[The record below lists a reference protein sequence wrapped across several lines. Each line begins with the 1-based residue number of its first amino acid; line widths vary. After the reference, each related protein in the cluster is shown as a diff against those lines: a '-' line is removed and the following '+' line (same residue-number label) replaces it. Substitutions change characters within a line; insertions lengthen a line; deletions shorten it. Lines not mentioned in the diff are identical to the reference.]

1 MDRVNIAPPAATP
14 KAPPAARGAAR
25 LGRRPVLDGLRGLAV
40 LLVICLHVGLLAR
53 GYIGVDIFF
62 ALSGFL
68 ITTLLYEE
76 WERTGAISLR
86 RFYERRARRL
96 LPALWLVVA
105 GFIAVVLA
113 VNPFAGLWPLGR
125 LVATTLLFANNWVTA
140 LAPAHGQVLG
150 PLVPTWTLAQEV
162 QFYLAWP
169 LALLI
174 LLRFGARPRVVLG
187 LLALA
192 VATLFASV
200 PLVRHAYPAYNPYTS
215 PLDRGAELLLGAAA
229 AIAWRSDLMPAV
241 CRSTA
246 AGWVCAGGLVA
257 VLVAAAPVP
266 EQWTCLSAAALAALL
281 IPNLL
286 TRRRA
291 RRRWRA
297 SPLARP
303 LDGGLLTRLLGSAP
317 LRTTG
322 KISYGLYLYHLPIY
336 YLLWHYLP
344 GRSPF
349 FYAPLVLGASFAA
362 AAVSWLAIEHRV
374 IRGAAGGKRSGQRR
388 FRRWIGGRPEPSVR
402 TSG

>member
-1 MDRVNIAPPAATP
+1 MESASVPPQAEVPQAPPADR
-14 KAPPAARGAAR
+14 AAER
-25 LGRRPVLDGLRGLAV
+25 LGRRPVLDGLRGLGV

-76 WERTGAISLR
+76 WEHTGAISLR

-105 GFIAVVLA
+105 AFIAVVLA
-113 VNPFAGLWPLGR
+113 VNPFTGLWPLGR

-162 QFYLAWP
+162 QFYIAWP

-229 AIAWRSDLMPAV
+229 AISWRTHLMPAV
-241 CRSTA
+241 LRSTA

-286 TRRRA
+286 GRRTASCRG
-291 RRRWRA
+291 RPSPRPRW
-297 SPLARP
+297 P
-303 LDGGLLTRLLGSAP
+303 DGGLLTGLLGSRP
-317 LRTTG
+317 LCATG

-336 YLLWHYLP
+336 YVLWHYLP

-349 FYAPLVLGASFAA
+349 FYAPLVFAASFAA
-362 AAVSWLAIEHRV
+362 AAVSWRVIEHRV
-374 IRGAAGGKRSGQRR
+374 IRGRATEPDRQRR
-388 FRRWIGGRPEPSVR
+388 SIATRLRPSLR
-402 TSG
+402 TLG